1 MKTIAPFDTEAEAE
15 ESDFKPL
22 SAEQAQVWR
31 QSHKVLSVWRVIAIQ
46 VAVGVLMALLLGLV
60 SGKTHWGWSAA
71 YGALAVVLPAVLFA
85 RGMNRQKFAQ
95 SGGSAMAGFFVW
107 ELVKIVLTVAM
118 LAAAP
123 RVVAQLSWLALL
135 AGMVVTMKTYWIAL
149 MVQSSV
155 RKTD

>member
-22 SAEQAQVWR
+22 SAQEAQVWR
-31 QSHKVLSVWRVIAIQ
+31 QNHKALSVWRVIAIQ
-46 VAVGVLMALLLGLV
+46 VVVGALVALLLGLV
-60 SGKTHWGWSAA
+60 SGKAHWGWSAA

-85 RGMNRQKFAQ
+85 RGMNRQRFAQ

>member
-22 SAEQAQVWR
+22 SAEEAQVWR

-46 VAVGVLMALLLGLV
+46 VVVGVLMALLLGLV

-71 YGALAVVLPAVLFA
+71 YGAFAVVLPAVLFA
-85 RGMNRQKFAQ
+85 RGMNRQKFAK

-135 AGMVVTMKTYWIAL
+135 AGMVVTMKTYWIVL

>member
-1 MKTIAPFDTEAEAE
+1 MKTIAPSDTEAEAE

-22 SAEQAQVWR
+22 SAEEAQVWR
-31 QSHKVLSVWRVIAIQ
+31 QSHKVLSVWRVIAMQ
-46 VAVGVLMALLLGLV
+46 VVVGVLVALLLGLI
-60 SGKTHWGWSAA
+60 SSKANLGWSAA
-71 YGALAVVLPAVLFA
+71 YGAFSVVLPAVLFA
-85 RGMNRQKFAQ
+85 RGTGRQRRGKSVA
-95 SGGSAMAGFFVW
+95 SAMAGFFVW

-123 RVVAQLSWLALL
+123 KVVVQLSWLALL

-149 MVQSSV
+149 LVQSSV

>member
-46 VAVGVLMALLLGLV
+46 VAVGALMALLLGLV

>member
-1 MKTIAPFDTEAEAE
+1 MKTIAPLDTEAEAE

-22 SAEQAQVWR
+22 SPEEAQEWR
-31 QSHKVLSVWRVIAIQ
+31 KRHPVVSVWRVIAVQ
-46 VAVGVLMALLLGLV
+46 VVVGTLVALLFGLI
-60 SGKTHWGWSAA
+60 SGKVHMGWSAA
-71 YGALAVVLPAVLFA
+71 YGAFSVVLPAVLFA
-85 RGMNRQKFAQ
+85 RGTGRQRFAKTAK
-95 SGGSAMAGFFVW
+95 SAMVGFFIW

-118 LAAAP
+118 LAVAP

-149 MVQSSV
+149 MVHSGV

>member
-22 SAEQAQVWR
+22 SAEEAQVWR
-31 QSHKVLSVWRVIAIQ
+31 KRHPAVSVWRVITIQ
-46 VAVGVLMALLLGLV
+46 VMVGVLVALLAKLI
-60 SGKTHWGWSAA
+60 SGKAAIAWSAA
-71 YGALAVVLPAVLFA
+71 YGAFAVVVPAVLFA
-85 RGMNRQKFAQ
+85 RGMGRQRFAK
-95 SGGSAMAGFFVW
+95 SAGSAMVGFFVW

-123 RVVAQLSWLALL
+123 RVVAQLNWLALL

-149 MVQSSV
+149 MVQSGV

>member
-1 MKTIAPFDTEAEAE
+1 MKTIAPLDTEAEAE

-22 SAEQAQVWR
+22 SAKEVQAWR
-31 QSHKVLSVWRVIAIQ
+31 KRHRAVSVWRVLAMQ
-46 VAVGVLMALLLGLV
+46 VVAGVLVVLLAWLV
-60 SGKTHWGWSAA
+60 TSKAATAWSAA
-71 YGALAVVLPAVLFA
+71 YGVLAVLVPAVLFA
-85 RGMNRQKFAQ
+85 RGLQRQQFAK
-95 SGGSAMAGFFVW
+95 SASAAMLGFFVW
-107 ELVKIVLTVAM
+107 ELIKIVLTVAI

-149 MVQSSV
+149 LVQSGV

>member
-46 VAVGVLMALLLGLV
+46 VAVGALMALLLGLV

-149 MVQSSV
+149 MVQSGV

>member
-1 MKTIAPFDTEAEAE
+1 MKTIAPLDTEAEAE

-22 SAEQAQVWR
+22 SAEEAQAWR
-31 QSHKVLSVWRVIAIQ
+31 KRHPAVSVWRVLAMQ
-46 VAVGVLMALLLGLV
+46 VVAGVLVVLLAWLLT
-60 SGKTHWGWSAA
+60 SKAAIAWSAA
-71 YGALAVVLPAVLFA
+71 YGVLAVLVPAVLFA
-85 RGMNRQKFAQ
+85 RGLQRQQFAK
-95 SGGSAMAGFFVW
+95 SASAAMLGFFVW
-107 ELVKIVLTVAM
+107 ELIKIVLTVAI

-149 MVQSSV
+149 LVQSGV